1 MILSAPCRFGTKFRR
16 GPFNILL
23 TGPNMQVYSIDG
35 IVPVIHPAAF
45 VHPSA
50 VLIGDVI
57 VAERCYVGPA
67 ASLRGDFGRVIMA
80 PGSNVQDTCVM
91 HAFPG
96 QDVVVEEDGHV
107 GHGAVLHGCR
117 VGVNALI
124 GMNAVIMDEAVIGE
138 SAIVA
143 AGAFVKAKFEVPAR
157 HLALG
162 APARVVRELKES
174 EIAWKRQG
182 TMEYQQL
189 SVRSLQTLRAVAPL
203 TEPEPERPRI
213 DVSNLAPKTSN
224 SEESR

>member
-1 MILSAPCRFGTKFRR
+1 MIRYDSDPPRKRAEIGIERSM
-16 GPFNILL
+16 N
-23 TGPNMQVYSIDG
+23 VYSIDG
-35 IVPVIHPAAF
+35 IIPVIHPSAF

-57 VAERCYVGPA
+57 VSERCYVGPA
-67 ASLRGDFGRVIMA
+67 ASLRGDFGRVILR

-117 VGVNALI
+117 VGVNALV

-143 AGAFVKAKFEVPAR
+143 ACAFVKAGFECPPR
-157 HLALG
+157 HLLMG
-162 APARVVRELKES
+162 APARVVRELTDA

-182 TMEYQQL
+182 TLEYQQL
-189 SVRSLQTLRAVAPL
+189 AVRSLTTMRAVEPL
-203 TEPEPERPRI
+203 TEPEPDRRRI
-213 DVSNLAPKTSN
+213 DASDLAPKTSN
-224 SEESR
+224 TESGEPS